1 MCPICWISGFI
12 AVLFGGSFAATIN
25 HPISWIIGGFVIA
38 YGLYKFYDGYKRGKS
53 MEEDTKA
60 RNRNTVYR
68 FIQGLV
74 IGALVTGAL
83 FYKYTAD
90 EHQRMHDVLEEHG
103 VVLKMHDHNTDH

>member
-25 HPISWIIGGFVIA
+25 HPISWSIGGLVVA
-38 YGLYKFYDGYKRGKS
+38 YGFYKFYDSYKRGKS

-68 FIQGLV
+68 FVQGLV
-74 IGALVTGAL
+74 IVSIVTGVL
-83 FYKYTAD
+83 FYKWTAD
-90 EHQRMHDVLEEHG
+90 DHQRMHDLLDESG
-103 VVLKMHDHNTDH
+103 VTLKMHDHATNH

>member
-25 HPISWIIGGFVIA
+25 HPISWIIGGFVVA

-53 MEEDTKA
+53 MEEDTKT

-74 IGALVTGAL
+74 IGALVTGVF
-83 FYKYTAD
+83 FYKHTAD
-90 EHQRMHDVLEEHG
+90 EHQRMHDTLEEHG
-103 VVLKMHDHNTDH
+103 IVLKMHNHNTDH